1 MTEKQSLFEPKIS
14 VIMSVKNG
22 EKTLKKSVE
31 SIISQTFTDWEFI
44 ICDDGSTDNT
54 LSILKEYQ
62 SKDKR
67 IIVLHNET
75 SKGSACGRNAC
86 INIARASILAL
97 QDADDESLP
106 NRFEVQYEYIT
117 QHPEYAIVGTNW
129 FNVDSAGNSTECK
142 VKELPTALDQVNRG
156 LFMHPT
162 FMMRKNDVERVG
174 FYTENKYTIRSQD
187 YHMVM
192 KVLSEG
198 MHLYNL
204 QIPLY
209 KYTVDDGTMNRSL
222 NWNRV
227 KGLMWV
233 KFDSLKRNKL
243 PLWTY
248 IYVLKP
254 VLVNILPRNLMKKH
268 YKKVYGIKSE

>member
-54 LSILKEYQ
+54 LNILKEYQ

>member
-1 MTEKQSLFEPKIS
+1 MTEKQSLYEPKIS

-31 SIISQTFTDWEFI
+31 SILSQTFKDWEFI

-54 LSILKEYQ
+54 LCILKEYQ
-62 SKDKR
+62 SRDNR
-67 IIVLHNET
+67 IIVLHNDT
-75 SKGSACGRNAC
+75 SQGSACGRNAC
-86 INIARASILAL
+86 IKEARAKILAL

-106 NRFEVQYEYIT
+106 NRFEIQYDFIT
-117 QHPEYAIVGTNW
+117 NHPEYSIVGTNW
-129 FNVDSAGNSTECK
+129 FNVDSNGNCSECK

-162 FMMRKNDVERVG
+162 FMMRKNEIERVG

-198 MHLYNL
+198 MLLYNL

-209 KYTVDDGTMNRSL
+209 RYTVDDGTMNRSL

-254 VLVNILPRNLMKKH
+254 VLVNILPRNIMKKH

>member
-1 MTEKQSLFEPKIS
+1 MTEKQSLFDPKIS

-54 LSILKEYQ
+54 LNILKEYQ

-162 FMMRKNDVERVG
+162 FKMRKNDVERVG